1 MRSPD
6 MRETEQ
12 RDSERAPE
20 ERRPRVREAP
30 GRLDEEELR
39 DMKIIGAFRAV
50 DRRDL
55 PAHVRL
61 ERLLRQ
67 GLIAR
72 KTAYLRR
79 GRDRAEVL
87 VLTEKGRRMLESQ
100 QADHDAQRYW
110 AGLVKPSKLEHDL
123 AIYGAFREQAAA
135 IEKAGGK
142 VRRVVLDYKLKSAI
156 NREMNRAEGP
166 PAAERRQR
174 LAEEYELPV
183 AGERLALP
191 DLRIEYSDAEGR
203 ERHQDIDVVTRHYR
217 GAHRA
222 GKMRSGF
229 RLVSAGG
236 PRAAVNDD
244 HHLGFWG

>member
-1 MRSPD
+1 
-6 MRETEQ
+6 
-12 RDSERAPE
+12 
-20 ERRPRVREAP
+20 VREAAV
-30 GRLDEEELR
+30 RLDEEELR
-39 DMKIIGAFRAV
+39 SMKIIGAFRAV

-61 ERLLRQ
+61 ERLQRQ
-67 GLIAR
+67 GMIER
-72 KTAYLRR
+72 KTAYLRH
-79 GRDRAEVL
+79 GKDRAEVF
-87 VLTEKGRRMLESQ
+87 VLTEHGRRTLEAQ
-100 QADHDAQRYW
+100 QAGDDAQRYW
-110 AGLVKPSKLEHDL
+110 AGLVKPSELEHDL
-123 AIYGAFREQAAA
+123 AIYAAFREQAAA

-142 VRRVVLDYKLKSAI
+142 IRRVVLDYELKSEI
-156 NREMNRAEGP
+156 NREMNRADGP

-174 LAEEYELPV
+174 LAEELELPL

-191 DLRIEYSDAEGR
+191 DLRIEYTGADGR
-203 ERHQDIDVVTRHYR
+203 EQHQDIEVITRHYR

-236 PRAAVNDD
+236 PRAAVHDD